1 MNRRKL
7 ITILA
12 TIGII
17 AALVVLLVGCSKEIT
32 TTTTQT
38 TTQTS
43 TTTTTTTAK
52 VLKIGIINYLGWP
65 PGITEDKVIKIL
77 ADDINKKGGVTIGNE
92 IYTLQVI
99 SYDTQN
105 SQETAVAAANRMV
118 YQDGVKFILS
128 DGRQTS
134 GFLDITDAEKVVV
147 ICGTPD
153 PSILNPKYKYVFN
166 ATSINTSPAVT
177 LGWFAKNHPEF
188 KNYVAAFTDD
198 REGHMINGIF
208 GGMFTAFNIQKTD
221 IFYPAQ
227 QTDLSAV
234 ATQAMQLKPDVFIW
248 QGSETTVVKSMKQ
261 AGYNGQL
268 FAIDAKPFSDLTR
281 TTTPQELEGL
291 IDGALPTEFDP
302 PLTQGAIDFKALYTA
317 VTGKWDDPAL
327 DGTVLFNCLI
337 AGLQQAGSIDTD
349 KVAAKIS
356 SGMEFDTP
364 LGVAKMIPRAD
375 MGSGD
380 RTVDLIVSTFIKQIN
395 NGQPEIIATIDP
407 EEGMAYCATLF
418 KAK

>member
-1 MNRRKL
+1 MNLRRL
-7 ITILA
+7 LTVLA
-12 TIGII
+12 TIGLITV
-17 AALVVLLVGCSKEIT
+17 LVVLLFGCKATT
-32 TTTTQT
+32 TTTTQI
-38 TTQTS
+38 TTQ
-43 TTTTTTTAK
+43 TTTTTTTTTPK
-52 VLKIGIINYLGWP
+52 VLKIGVLNYLGWP
-65 PGITEDKVIKIL
+65 PGITEDKLFKIL

-92 IYTLQVI
+92 KYTIQLI

-105 SQETAVAAANRMV
+105 SQEVAVAAANRLV

-134 GFLDITDAEKVVV
+134 GCTDITDAEKVVV

-177 LGWFAKNHPEF
+177 LGWFAKNHPQFE
-188 KNYVAAFTDD
+188 NYVAAFTDD

-234 ATQAMQLKPDVFIW
+234 ATQAMQLNPDVFIW
-248 QGSETTVVKSMKQ
+248 QGAETTVVKSMKQ

-291 IDGALPTEFDP
+291 IDGALPTEFNP

-317 VTGKWDDPAL
+317 ATGKWDDPAL

-337 AGLQQAGSIDTD
+337 AALQQAGTTDTD
-349 KVAAKIS
+349 AVAAKIS

-375 MGSGD
+375 MGSGN
-380 RTVDLIVSTFIKQIN
+380 RTVDLIVTTFIKQIV
-395 NGQPEIIATIDP
+395 NGVPTVIATIGP
-407 EEGMAYCATLF
+407 AEGMTYCETLF

>member
-1 MNRRKL
+1 MNLRRL
-7 ITILA
+7 LTVLA
-12 TIGII
+12 TIGLITV
-17 AALVVLLVGCSKEIT
+17 LVVLLFACKATT

-38 TTQTS
+38 TTQT
-43 TTTTTTTAK
+43 TTTTTTTTPK
-52 VLKIGIINYLGWP
+52 VLKVGIINYLGWP
-65 PGITEDKVIKIL
+65 PGIAEDKVIKIL
-77 ADDINKKGGVTIGNE
+77 ADDVNSKGGVTIGNE
-92 IYTLQVI
+92 KYTIQVI

-134 GFLDITDAEKVVV
+134 GFTDITDAEKVVV

-177 LGWFAKNHPEF
+177 LGWFAKNHPDVQ
-188 KNYVAAFTDD
+188 NYVVAFTDD

-208 GGMFTAFNIQKTD
+208 DGMFAAFNMQRTD
-221 IFYPAQ
+221 IWYPAQ

-234 ATQAMQLKPDVFIW
+234 ATQAMQLNPDVFIW
-248 QGSETTVVKSMKQ
+248 QGAETTIVKSMRQ

-268 FAIDAKPFSDLTR
+268 FAVDAKPFSDLTR

-302 PLTQGAIDFKALYTA
+302 PLTQGAIDFKAVYTA
-317 VTGKWDDPAL
+317 ATGKWDDPQL
-327 DGTVLFNCLI
+327 DATVMFNCLI
-337 AGLQQAGSIDTD
+337 AALQKAGNTDTD
-349 KVAAKIS
+349 AVAAVIS
-356 SGMEFDTP
+356 SGLEFDTP
-364 LGVAKMIPRAD
+364 LGIAKMIPRAD
-375 MGSGD
+375 MGSGN
-380 RTVDLIVSTFIKQIN
+380 RTVDIIVTTFIKQIK
-395 NGQPEIIATIDP
+395 NGVPTVLATIEP
-407 EEGMAYCATLF
+407 EEGMDYCATLF